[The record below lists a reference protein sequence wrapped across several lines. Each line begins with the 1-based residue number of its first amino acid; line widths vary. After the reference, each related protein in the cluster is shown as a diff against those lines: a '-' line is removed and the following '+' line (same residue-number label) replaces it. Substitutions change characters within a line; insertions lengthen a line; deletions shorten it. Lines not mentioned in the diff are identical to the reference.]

1 MVCVRVSVSVSVSV
15 CVCVSVCVHQEN
27 LLILGLV
34 VCVHEALAVEE
45 LGHDVGLEGHVK
57 RRAGL
62 LALKQVGMVAHLRT
76 QTHTRPFSM
85 DTHTHTHFA

>member
-1 MVCVRVSVSVSVSV
+1 MCV
-15 CVCVSVCVHQEN
+15 CVCVWAHRED

-34 VCVHEALAVEE
+34 VRVHEALAEEE

-57 RRAGL
+57 RRARL

-76 QTHTRPFSM
+76 QTHIRPLSM
-85 DTHTHTHFA
+85 NTHTLCLTQHSCRKYT